1 MPPAQASD
9 RPDVLPAAAAAER
22 LRRAR
27 RAKGLASAAEAARL
41 QGWNLNTYASN
52 ENGNASF
59 SFRKAETYARAFGV
73 RAEWLYAGK
82 GPMKARSQGLPVLG
96 KVAAGAEALFDD
108 DSEMGAAADWLDPG
122 VPEGGIVLTVDGDSM
137 LPRFRH
143 GERLIFG
150 RRHDDPSPLVG
161 HEVMARLDK
170 AEYAVFSRF
179 YGLTGPANFENHYWH
194 LQVCVF
200 VYKNVIHTHTHTHT
214 HTCS

>member
-108 DSEMGAAADWLDPG
+108 DYEMGAAADWLDPG

-161 HEVMARLDK
+161 HEVMARLADGRK
-170 AEYAVFSRF
+170 MVKILRRGAAPGLWTLESINTRF
-179 YGLTGPANFENHYWH
+179 PPIEDVELLWALPFEGLR
-194 LQVCVF
+194 V
-200 VYKNVIHTHTHTHT
+200 
-214 HTCS
+214 